1 MNTTKK
7 FSEKNFQKTRNSKAI
22 LETGDLV
29 HICVDNGDGG
39 YGLVTDYEYG
49 GDHLEFYYLVW
60 IPHSN
65 RVERFFHHEL
75 TYVS

>member
-1 MNTTKK
+1 MTTTKK
-7 FSEKNFQKTRNSKAI
+7 FSEKNFRKTANSKAI

-29 HICVDNGDGG
+29 HICVNNGDMG
-39 YGLVTDYEYG
+39 YGLVTDHDYG
-49 GDHLEFYYLVW
+49 ADHMEFYYLVW
-60 IPHSN
+60 TPVNN

>member
-1 MNTTKK
+1 MTTKK
-7 FSEKNFQKTRNSKAI
+7 FSGKNLGKAQNNKAL

-60 IPHSN
+60 TPRDN